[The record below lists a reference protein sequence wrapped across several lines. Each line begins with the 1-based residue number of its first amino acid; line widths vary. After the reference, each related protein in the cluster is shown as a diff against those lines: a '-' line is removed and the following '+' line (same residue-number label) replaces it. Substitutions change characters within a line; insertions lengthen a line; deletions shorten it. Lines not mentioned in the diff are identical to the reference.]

1 MTDRLTEIEAR
12 LEDADDY
19 HCQQCR
25 IYLYPVT
32 MATTADLRYLLE
44 RVREL
49 EARCEMV
56 VSRLTQHENTVWDAA
71 IEEGWNDE
79 LHTNTLWA
87 FRHGLSFRS
96 AVEIVRAALT
106 EGESE

>member
-1 MTDRLTEIEAR
+1 MTDREDEIQAR
-12 LEDADDY
+12 LDA
-19 HCQQCR
+19 
-25 IYLYPVT
+25 
-32 MATTADLRYLLE
+32 ANADLRYLLE